1 MVPTQT
7 GKTGNKKRGPLGSL
21 SDYIGNVSAAAF
33 AGGVIALI
41 ASGLIHL
48 LGREL
53 RGAVIA
59 FFAIGLIL
67 ILTAT
72 VTGFE
77 TLRAT
82 VKSRKGFYGLNTTA
96 MVLIFLAIASI
107 IIFVGAK
114 NNARYDVTSTR
125 DFSLSRQSREVL
137 TNLQQDVEAIAFF
150 VPTNAQQIIVRGPA
164 TDLLDEYERRSTR
177 FSYRVV
183 DPELEPGEARRF
195 GINPDLTPGAIVF
208 SSQGSLQPVP
218 TLLVQSDGSFTRN
231 TNLERTFTEAILSVT
246 HTTQKTVYFLTRH
259 GERDPFNDTEGTE
272 YGQALRELQGDNYI
286 VRPLDLAAQQIVP
299 IDAAVLVIASPKT
312 DLLENEVAP
321 LQAYLKGGGNLLFLA
336 EPQTPARFRD
346 LLKPWGVELG
356 HGSVV
361 DFVSS
366 VSGQPRAP
374 LVRREA
380 YNPLPGMTSPITQ
393 PITDV
398 TFFQDSTAIIP
409 RKGPATNPDLPNI
422 FYRDPPRITIIPL
435 ATSSST
441 LSWLEPDPN
450 ANKQDPNDLIGPLA
464 LGVAIEANSPFD
476 DTSAIP
482 KDAKTTQIVV
492 FGDGDFASSRF
503 ITSFAN
509 RDMFLNSVNWLAG
522 DYDLI
527 SVRPK
532 LFEPRLLIL
541 TNSSWNYIRWSSL
554 LILPVL
560 VALAGGI
567 VWWRR
572 R

>member
-1 MVPTQT
+1 MAP
-7 GKTGNKKRGPLGSL
+7 GKTGKNSGRGPLGSL
-21 SDYIGNVSAAAF
+21 SDYIGNVSTAAF
-33 AGGVIALI
+33 GGGIIALI

-53 RGAVIA
+53 RGAVIT
-59 FFAIGLIL
+59 FLAIGLLL
-67 ILTAT
+67 ILLAT

-77 TLRAT
+77 TLRAAI
-82 VKSRKGFYGLNTTA
+82 KSRKGFYGINTTA
-96 MVLIFLAIASI
+96 MVLIFLTIASV

-114 NNARYDVTSTR
+114 NNARFDVTSTR
-125 DFSLSRQSREVL
+125 DFSLSRQSSEVL
-137 TNLQQDVEAIAFF
+137 TALQQDVEAVAFF

-164 TDLLDEYERRSTR
+164 TDLLDEYERRSSR
-177 FSYRVV
+177 FTYRIV
-183 DPELEPGEARRF
+183 DPELQPGEARRF
-195 GINPDLTPGAIVF
+195 GVNPDLSPGAIVF

-218 TLLVQSDGSFTRN
+218 TLIVQSDGGFSRN
-231 TNLERTFTEAILSVT
+231 TQLERSFTEAILSVT
-246 HTTQKTVYFLTRH
+246 HTSQKTVYFLTRH

-272 YGQALRELQGDNYI
+272 YGQAFRELQGDNYI
-286 VRPLDLAAQQIVP
+286 VRSLDLSAQQVVP
-299 IDAAVLVIASPKT
+299 TDAAVLVIASPKT
-312 DLLENEVAP
+312 DLLDNEIAP
-321 LQAYLKGGGNLLFLA
+321 LEAYLKNGGNLLFLA
-336 EPQTPARFRD
+336 EPETPARFRD
-346 LLKPWGVELG
+346 VLNTWGVELG
-356 HGSVV
+356 QGTVV
-361 DFVSS
+361 DFISS
-366 VSGQPRAP
+366 VSGAPRAP

-380 YNPLPGMTSPITQ
+380 YNPLPGMVSPITQ
-393 PITDV
+393 PISDV
-398 TFFQDSTAIIP
+398 TFFQDTTAIIP

-422 FYRDPPRITIIPL
+422 SYLDPPRISIIPL

-441 LSWLEPDPN
+441 LSWLETDPN
-450 ANKQDPNDLIGPLA
+450 SNRQDVDDLIGPLA
-464 LGVAIEANSPFD
+464 LGVSIEARTPFD
-476 DTSAIP
+476 DTGAIP
-482 KDAKTTQIVV
+482 EDAKLTQIVV

-503 ITSFAN
+503 ITSFGN

-522 DYDLI
+522 DYNLI

-541 TNSSWNYIRWSSL
+541 TNSTWNYIRWSSL